1 MDESVCD
8 LGKRMPSLVK
18 DASTQAY
25 TVVQKAPEVA
35 RSVAGEVQRTGVVG
49 TATGMA
55 KSAYTK
61 CEPAAKDLYTKYE
74 PAAERCAVSAWK
86 SLNRLP
92 LFPQV
97 AHVMVPTAAYWS
109 EKYNQ
114 AVCHAADCGYTV
126 SAYLPLVPTQR
137 IAKVFSEDN
146 TGAEVP
152 AVSQ

>member
-1 MDESVCD
+1 
-8 LGKRMPSLVK
+8 MPPLVK

-49 TATGMA
+49 TATGIA
-55 KSAYTK
+55 KSAYVK
-61 CEPAAKDLYTKYE
+61 CEPAAKDLYSKYE

-114 AVCHAADCGYTV
+114 AVCHAADRGYVV

-146 TGAEVP
+146 TGAEAP